1 MELMDCRMVN
11 ERFTKIRKLAQT
23 GGELPER
30 HRTSEADVEAYE
42 TCCGI
47 FRDLQDR
54 MIGKAE
60 LQARGN
66 LARAKY
72 VAKKRAELLQ
82 DVIYANAQ
90 AAYKRSS
97 QLSAALCKPWT
108 GTPMEMIDAVCDL
121 IAALEG
127 TDAAAKIICGRMKD
141 VLLGEG
147 RQSGETSQNLAA
159 TLQKG
164 TAGKASAKFVPP
176 TLQEVK
182 AYFKE
187 KHFSSSPEAFHAH
200 YEGSGWVRSKGVKI
214 KDWKATARSWELK
227 EAQFAPA
234 RGRKKESVYS
244 SDASYDLEAY
254 RKTAIGLRP
263 PQSAAVP
270 QPAPPKVEPCE
281 EKQFL
286 SDVEET
292 AE

>member
-1 MELMDCRMVN
+1 MELMDYRMVN
-11 ERFTKIRKLAQT
+11 ERFTTIRKLAQT

-42 TCCGI
+42 TCRGI

-54 MIGKAE
+54 MIGKTE

-72 VAKKRAELLQ
+72 VAKKRAELLR

-90 AAYKRSS
+90 EAYKRSS
-97 QLSAALCKPWT
+97 QLSARLCKPWT
-108 GTPMEMIDAVCDL
+108 GTKEEMIDAVCDY

-127 TDAAAKIICGRMKD
+127 TDAAAKIIRGRMKD
-141 VLLGEG
+141 VLLTEDSTQPTEEKPTKSRKRGSSTEG
-147 RQSGETSQNLAA
+147 G
-159 TLQKG
+159 
-164 TAGKASAKFVPP
+164 AKFTPP

-214 KDWKATARSWELK
+214 KDWKAAARSWELK

-244 SDASYDLEAY
+244 SDASYDLDAY
-254 RKTAIGLRP
+254 AKTAIGM
-263 PQSAAVP
+263 
-270 QPAPPKVEPCE
+270 
-281 EKQFL
+281 
-286 SDVEET
+286 EET
-292 AE
+292 A